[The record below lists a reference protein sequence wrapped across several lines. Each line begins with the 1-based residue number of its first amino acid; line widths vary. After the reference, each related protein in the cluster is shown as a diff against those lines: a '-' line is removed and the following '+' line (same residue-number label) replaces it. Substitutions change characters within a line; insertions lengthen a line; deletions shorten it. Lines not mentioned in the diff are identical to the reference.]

1 MTIHHETLVIEGL
14 AGGYG
19 SADYIVKGVSMTA
32 APGEMVAIIGP
43 NGAGKSTALKL
54 VTGLLK
60 AREGRVFMAGVDV
73 TGYSPQ
79 AILAA
84 GLVLVPQERNVFAAL
99 SVEENLAMGS
109 YTTPKLMRERR
120 DAVYARLPMLAERRR
135 SLARTF
141 SGGQR
146 QLLAMGIAL
155 MAKPKVLALDEPTA
169 GLSPKAASEL
179 FNSIQGLARDGV
191 AVMMIEQNAI
201 EALSVCDRAYVLVDG
216 LVVREGAASA
226 IMVDADIRRMF
237 LGGRSSKTA
246 GAATVTQ

>member
-1 MTIHHETLVIEGL
+1 MTHNRETLVINGL

-19 SADYIVKGVSMTA
+19 SADHIVKGVSMTA
-32 APGEMVAIIGP
+32 AAGEMVAIIGP

-54 VTGLLK
+54 ATGLLQ
-60 AREGRVFMAGVDV
+60 AREGHVFVDGADV
-73 TGYSPQ
+73 TGRSPQ

-84 GLVLVPQERNVFAAL
+84 GLVLVPQERNIFAAL

-109 YTTPKLMRERR
+109 YTAHRQMRERR
-120 DAVYARLPMLAERRR
+120 DAVYARLPLLAERKR

-179 FNSIQGLARDGV
+179 FTTIRGLAQDGV
-191 AVMMIEQNAI
+191 AIMMVEQNAI

-216 LVVREGAASA
+216 QVVRDDAASA
-226 IMVDADIRRMF
+226 IIVDVDIRRMF
-237 LGGRSSKTA
+237 LGGRTGTTPQAKESLH
-246 GAATVTQ
+246 

>member
-1 MTIHHETLVIEGL
+1 MTRPREMLVINGL

-19 SADYIVKGVSMTA
+19 SAEYIVKGVSMTVSA
-32 APGEMVAIIGP
+32 GEMVAIIGP

-54 VTGLLK
+54 ATGLLR
-60 AREGRVFMAGVDV
+60 AREGQVFVDGADV
-73 TGYSPQ
+73 TGRSPQ

-84 GLVLVPQERNVFAAL
+84 GLVLVPQERNIFAAL

-109 YTTPKLMRERR
+109 YTAPRHMRERR
-120 DAVYARLPMLAERRR
+120 ETVYARLPLLAERKR

-179 FNSIQGLARDGV
+179 FTTIRGLAQDGV
-191 AVMMIEQNAI
+191 AIMMVEQNAI

-216 LVVREGAASA
+216 QVVRDDTASA
-226 IMVDADIRRMF
+226 IMADVDIRRMF
-237 LGGRSSKTA
+237 LGGRTGK
-246 GAATVTQ
+246 ATQAIASVH